1 MKIQW
6 YAHACFRITAGDFS
20 IVTDPYTPHKAGFR
34 DITDGADIVVRSSDD
49 DSAHCNAAMFPG
61 SDVLTMTYAPAEGTV
76 WRGVHFVPI
85 PAQESLIHKVEPGDN
100 ALYRF
105 VLDGVDVTHFG
116 DVGNPLEDWQLEK
129 IRGTDV
135 VLVPTGGP
143 PTIELA
149 DLHRALDVIQPRI
162 TIPMHYALPNCKFPA
177 MQEVSAFTRG
187 YAPEAVRTCKA
198 HQIEIGPADL
208 PAAPEVWVLSATHT
222 VQP

>member
-6 YAHACFRITAGDFS
+6 YAHACFRVTSEDFS
-20 IVTDPYTPHKAGFR
+20 IVTDPYTPHKAGFQ
-34 DITDGADIVVRSSDD
+34 DIADEADIVVRSSDD

-76 WRGVHFVPI
+76 WRGIRFTPI

-116 DVGNPLEDWQLEK
+116 DVGNPLEEWQLEK
-129 IRGTDV
+129 MKGTDV

-143 PTIELA
+143 PTIELS
-149 DLHRALDVIQPRI
+149 DLHKALAVIQPKV
-162 TIPMHYALPNCKFPA
+162 TIPMHYALPNCKFTS
-177 MQEVSAFTRG
+177 MKEVTEFTSG
-187 YAPEAVRTCKA
+187 YAADSVREFKDQAVKITP
-198 HQIEIGPADL
+198 QDL
-208 PAAPEVWVLSATHT
+208 PATPQIWVLKATHT
-222 VQP
+222 T